1 MLKGMNTPAGQLIV
15 DHPQYTVR
23 SISVSDMDNNVYLL
37 TSKQTGQ
44 QVLIDAADDFERI
57 REFVAAAAQEDVSE
71 KPAHLSEVLTTHG
84 HWDHIRSLPQAASHF
99 SATTLA
105 GEQDAA
111 AIAQQEG
118 VAIQHTLAG
127 GEELTYDT
135 WTFQCIHLTGH
146 TPGSIAFVLDDDD
159 DAYPTVIFTG
169 DSLFP
174 GGVGKTN
181 SPEDFKNLLHD
192 VKTKIFDRFDDFTIV
207 LPGHGKA
214 TTLGADRGNLSEW
227 EERGW

>member
-1 MLKGMNTPAGQLIV
+1 MNTPAGQLIV

-23 SISVSDMDNNVYLL
+23 FISVSEMDNNVYLL

-44 QVLIDAADDFERI
+44 QVLIDAADNFERI
-57 REFVAAAAQEDVSE
+57 HEFVVAAAQEDVSQ
-71 KPAHLSEVLTTHG
+71 KSAPLSEVLTTHG
-84 HWDHIRSLPQAASHF
+84 HWDHIRALPQVVSHF
-99 SATTLA
+99 SATPLA

-111 AIAQQEG
+111 EITQQEG
-118 VAIQHTLAG
+118 VAIQHTLVD
-127 GEELTYDT
+127 GEKLNYDA
-135 WTFQCIHLTGH
+135 WTLQCIHLTGH

-159 DAYPTVIFTG
+159 DAYPTVIFSG

-192 VKTKIFDRFDDFTIV
+192 VKTKIFDRFDDSTVV

-214 TTLGADRGNLSEW
+214 TTLGADRGNLSDW